1 MLEILK
7 IEDDIKTMKKNP
19 RFVKIK
25 RNIDSLE
32 MRRFGVRIVSV
43 AAPDN
48 METTLELRNNSQ
60 EMKDTISR
68 YREMRIEFDDQ
79 LDELRG
85 RKERLQR
92 QLFERPQ

>member
-7 IEDDIKTMKKNP
+7 IEDDIKTMKRNP

-32 MRRFGVRIVSV
+32 TRRFGVRTVSI

-60 EMKDTISR
+60 EMRDTISK
-68 YREMRIEFDDQ
+68 YREMRVEFDDQ